1 MVEKRGPDP
10 RDETLDS
17 SGPLG
22 ATPVSSASH
31 APPNAWGL
39 EAGTRDP
46 LYRDCV
52 HCGFCL
58 PACPT
63 YRVIGNEMDS
73 PRGRIWL
80 IRSVAEGQAP
90 MSPAFVRH
98 MDLCLLCR
106 ACETACPS
114 GVRFGALM
122 EMARSRLDQDRRYPP
137 VERVFRRLLL
147 GTLTDVRRLG
157 VLMGGLWLYQRS
169 GLQKLV
175 RASGVL
181 RPLKRLQAM
190 EALLP
195 TVPALKSLRAWPP
208 VVPPRGEPQG
218 RVGLLMGCVQRFLF
232 PHVHRATIQ
241 VLSTL
246 GYEVVIPRD
255 QVCCGSLLVHEGMRS
270 RGQAL
275 ARQTID
281 VFERTGVDWVAVNAA
296 GCGSVMK
303 AYGELLQDDPAY
315 ADRAEAF
322 ARRVRDVAEL
332 VARVPLD
339 GRFRRLDLT
348 VTYHDA
354 CHLVHAQRIRQAP
367 RDILR
372 AIPGLRLVE
381 LPESDVCCGSAG
393 VYNLLHPKTAE
404 ALLAQKVENIRRTGA
419 AVVVSSNPGCTL
431 QIERGLRERGLDVR
445 VAHLMEV
452 LAWAC
457 PDP

>member
-1 MVEKRGPDP
+1 METRGPDP
-10 RDETLDS
+10 RNGTLELPGSLEDTS
-17 SGPLG
+17 
-22 ATPVSSASH
+22 VSST
-31 APPNAWGL
+31 PPSSTNSWDLG
-39 EAGTRDP
+39 AGTRAP
-46 LYRDCV
+46 LYLDCV

-80 IRSVAEGQAP
+80 IRSAAEGQAP

-114 GVRFGALM
+114 GVQFGALM
-122 EMARSRLDQDRRYPP
+122 EMARSQLDQDRRYPP
-137 VERVFRRLLL
+137 VERAFRRLLL

-169 GLQKLV
+169 GLQTLV
-175 RASGVL
+175 RVSGIL
-181 RPLKRLQAM
+181 RPLKRFRAM

-195 TVPALKSLRAWPP
+195 KVSMPKSLRAWPQ
-208 VVPPRGEPQG
+208 VIPPRGESQG

-232 PHVHRATIQ
+232 PHVHRATVR

-246 GYEVVIPRD
+246 GYEVIIPRD
-255 QVCCGSLLVHEGMRS
+255 QVCCGSLLVHEGMRA
-270 RGQAL
+270 RGQVL
-275 ARQTID
+275 ARRTID
-281 VFERTGVDWVAVNAA
+281 VFERAGVDWVAVNAA

-303 AYGELLQDDPAY
+303 AYGELLRDDPAY

-332 VARVPLD
+332 VARLPLD
-339 GRFRRLDLT
+339 GHFRRLDLT

-354 CHLVHAQRIRQAP
+354 CHLVHAQRIRRAP

-372 AIPGLRLVE
+372 SVPGLRLVE
-381 LPESDVCCGSAG
+381 LPEADVCCGSAG
-393 VYNLLHPKTAE
+393 VYNILHPKTAE

-419 AVVVSSNPGCTL
+419 AVVVSGNPGCTL

-457 PDP
+457 PDV

>member
-1 MVEKRGPDP
+1 MSGKKPEFPEEVLPTLKPFGEDLPSEVSPPASSDLGLGPWD
-10 RDETLDS
+10 R
-17 SGPLG
+17 
-22 ATPVSSASH
+22 
-31 APPNAWGL
+31 
-39 EAGTRDP
+39 

-63 YRVIGNEMDS
+63 YRVIGHEMDS

-80 IRSVAEGQAP
+80 IRSVAEGRARAGP
-90 MSPAFVRH
+90 SFVRH

-114 GVRFGALM
+114 GVQFGALM
-122 EMARSRLDQDRRYPP
+122 EMVRSRLDRDRRYPP
-137 VERVFRRLLL
+137 VERAFRHLLL
-147 GTLTDVRRLG
+147 RTLTDVRRLG
-157 VLMGGLWLYQRS
+157 ILMGGLWLYQRL
-169 GLQKLV
+169 GFQKLV
-175 RASGVL
+175 RLLGIL
-181 RPLKRLQAM
+181 RPLKRLRAM
-190 EALLP
+190 DDLLP
-195 TVPALKSLRAWPP
+195 TVPMPKSLRAWPQ
-208 VVPPRGEPQG
+208 VVPAQGEPQG

-232 PHVHRATIQ
+232 PHVHQATVR

-255 QVCCGSLLVHEGMRS
+255 QTCCGSLLVHEGMRAQA
-270 RGQAL
+270 QAL
-275 ARQTID
+275 ARRTIEAFD
-281 VFERTGVDWVAVNAA
+281 RAGVDWVAVNAA

-303 AYGELLQDDPAY
+303 AYGELLRDDPAY

-332 VARVPLD
+332 VVRVPLD

-354 CHLVHAQRIRQAP
+354 CHLVHAQRIRREP

-372 AIPGLRLVE
+372 SVPGLRLIE

-393 VYNLLHPKTAE
+393 IYNLLHPKTAE
-404 ALLAQKVENIRRTGA
+404 ALQTQKVERIRQTGA
-419 AVVVSSNPGCTL
+419 TVVVSSNPGCTL
-431 QIERGLRERGLDVR
+431 QIERGLRERGLAVR

-457 PDP
+457 PET